1 MTGLTFSYDSVPGSI
16 FDHVDLTLDTDWKL
30 GLIGRNGKGKTT
42 LLKLFMG
49 EYEYSGRI
57 SSSVNFTYFPFEV
70 SDSSGTSFDIAEVL
84 SDGAER
90 WRVERELSL
99 MDADTTMLDR
109 PFRSLSMGE
118 QTKLMLSCM
127 FLRENGFL
135 LIDEPTNH
143 LDALGRETVSRYLN
157 RKKGFIV
164 VSHDR
169 AFLDGCVDHILSIN
183 RATIELMKG
192 NYSDWEKAFY
202 DRQSREEAENRRL
215 EGDIDR
221 LEQAARREAG
231 WAKDAEKTKK
241 GGKDPSGLRPDR
253 GYVGHKSAK
262 LMKRVKN
269 LEARQNKAIEEKKAL
284 LKDRERDD
292 ELMMVPREFYRERLL
307 YLDDVDVAYSGKTVA
322 GHISFELNRGERILL
337 SGPNGSGKSTL
348 MRLILGEDIPHTGI
362 VNLSSQ
368 LIISYLPQQ
377 FLSLKG
383 SLRDMCNT
391 RRIDET
397 LVSANLS
404 RMGVDSAAFSED
416 MGSYSDG
423 MKKKVLLALS
433 ISEEADVYIWDEPLN
448 YIDVITRSQ
457 IERMILRYR
466 PAMIFSEH
474 DRLFCERIAT
484 KTVETG
490 K

>member
-70 SDSSGTSFDIAEVL
+70 PDSSGTSFDIAEIL

-90 WRVERELSL
+90 WRIERELSL
-99 MDADTTMLDR
+99 MDADTAMLDR
-109 PFRSLSMGE
+109 TFASLSMGE

-127 FLRENGFL
+127 FLRKNGFL

-143 LDALGRETVSRYLN
+143 LDAVGRETVSRYLN
-157 RKKGFIV
+157 RKRGFIV

-202 DRQSREEAENRRL
+202 ERQSREEAENRRL
-215 EGDIDR
+215 KEDIGR
-221 LEQAARREAG
+221 LEQAARRGAG
-231 WAKDAEKTKK
+231 WANDVEKTKK
-241 GGKDPSGLRPDR
+241 GGKDSSGLRPDR
-253 GYVGHKSAK
+253 GYVGRKSAK
-262 LMKRVKN
+262 LMKRVKD

-284 LKDRERDD
+284 LKDKERDD
-292 ELMMVPREFYRERLL
+292 ELMMVPRGFYRERLL
-307 YLDDVDVAYSGKTVA
+307 YLNDVSVAYSGKNVA
-322 GHISFELNRGERILL
+322 EHITFELNRGERILL

-348 MRLILGEDIPHTGI
+348 MRLMLGEDIPHTGI

-377 FLSLKG
+377 FHSLKG
-383 SLRDMCNT
+383 SLRDMCVM
-391 RRIDET
+391 RGIDET

-404 RMGVDSAAFSED
+404 RMGVDSANFSED
-416 MGSYSDG
+416 MASYSDG

-474 DRLFCERIAT
+474 DRLFCERIET
-484 KTVETG
+484 KTVRTG
-490 K
+490 I